1 MTPIERLTPEQLA
14 ERYPQLHPAQ
24 RRLYARN
31 DEMRAAYEQWVT
43 DGRPGNKLPPSLK
56 QLFREPEPL
65 VVSPQL
71 YAEIEREVQTHGRR
85 AKRKV
90 FEKLD
95 AELCRHVGFV
105 PAPNRAER
113 RAAAARK
120 RRAK

>member
-1 MTPIERLTPEQLA
+1 MDA
-14 ERYPQLHPAQ
+14 
-24 RRLYARN
+24 
-31 DEMRAAYEQWVT
+31 EMRRAYEQWVT

-71 YAEIEREVQTHGRR
+71 YAEIEREVQRFT
-85 AKRKV
+85 KRKGWPDGSHGV
-90 FEKLD
+90 QPDGRWNFIHSH
-95 AELCRHVGFV
+95 AGNRH
-105 PAPNRAER
+105 ER